1 MANAPSAESLARTL
15 IGLLADAAFV
25 FAEPTDAALPANG
38 DTLVAHLTMAHG
50 ESWELCVC
58 VQDKLGDMLAANL
71 LGTESETGEA
81 RAAAADAV
89 GELANILAGALAVD
103 LFGKDVVCQIG
114 IPAVAI
120 ESGRVASD
128 RLTKASCHANLLT
141 EEGYALAVALIVV
154 PTTAGGA

>member
-1 MANAPSAESLARTL
+1 MTSAPSSQSLSRTL

-25 FAEPTDAALPANG
+25 FAEPTDAPLPATGNP
-38 DTLVAHLTMAHG
+38 LVARLTMAYG

-89 GELANILAGALAVD
+89 GELANILAGALAMD

-114 IPAVAI
+114 IPVATI
-120 ESGRVASD
+120 ETERAASD
-128 RLTKASCHANLLT
+128 RLAKATCRANLVT
-141 EEGYALAVALIVV
+141 EEGYALAVAL
-154 PTTAGGA
+154 TALGEA